1 MNPIATT
8 TALLATALLGFHA
21 EAATLA
27 ISNVVSSPNGAVI
40 NLDSTGGLDWSVWK
54 QATAGSFAN
63 YNVASNTKA
72 SSSAISNLFI
82 VGAATTNFRAS
93 TSSTPNWD
101 FTYTGGLNSPTSGT
115 TVDANGIFHP
125 TTGTAGNGVGLT
137 VTLPTTGTYTITLYV
152 AGFATSSQLR
162 ATLAGVTDPV
172 LNTSFSPGQPDS
184 GGAKPMGYFTVEAQA
199 NNPGDVL
206 NLQLTSTTGTDANR
220 HVMIVAAAVQLIP
233 EPSAA
238 MLTALAGGL
247 ALARRRRH

>member
-21 EAATLA
+21 EAATLS
-27 ISNVVSSPNGAVI
+27 ITNIVSSPNGAVI

-54 QATAGSFAN
+54 QAAGESAT
-63 YNVASNTKA
+63 YNVATNTKA
-72 SSSAISNLFI
+72 SSSAISDLFI
-82 VGAATTNFRAS
+82 VGAASTNFRAS
-93 TSSTPNWD
+93 TSSSPNWD

-115 TVDANGIFHP
+115 AVDANGIFHP
-125 TTGTAGNGVGLT
+125 TTGTSGNGVGLT

-152 AGFATSSQLR
+152 AGFATNSQLR
-162 ATLAGVTDPV
+162 ATLPGVTDPV

-184 GGAKPMGYFTVEAQA
+184 GAKQMGYFTIQAQA
-199 NNPGDVL
+199 NNAGDLV
-206 NLQLTSTTGTDANR
+206 NLQLSNTSGTDANR

-238 MLTALAGGL
+238 MLTALAGCVT
-247 ALARRRRH
+247 LARRRRH

>member
-8 TALLATALLGFHA
+8 TALFATALLGFHA
-21 EAATLA
+21 EAATLS
-27 ISNVVSSPNGAVI
+27 ITNVVSSPNGAVI
-40 NLDSTGGLDWSVWK
+40 NLDNTGGLDWSVWK
-54 QATAGSFAN
+54 QAAAGSDAN
-63 YNVASNTKA
+63 FNVAANTKA

-82 VGAATTNFRAS
+82 VGAASSTFRAS
-93 TSSTPNWD
+93 TSSSPNWD

-115 TVDANGIFHP
+115 VADANGIFHP
-125 TTGTAGNGVGLT
+125 TTGANGNGVGLT

-162 ATLAGVTDPV
+162 ATLPGITDPV
-172 LNTSFSPGQPDS
+172 LNTSFSPGQPITDV
-184 GGAKPMGYFTVEAQA
+184 KQMGYFTIEAQA